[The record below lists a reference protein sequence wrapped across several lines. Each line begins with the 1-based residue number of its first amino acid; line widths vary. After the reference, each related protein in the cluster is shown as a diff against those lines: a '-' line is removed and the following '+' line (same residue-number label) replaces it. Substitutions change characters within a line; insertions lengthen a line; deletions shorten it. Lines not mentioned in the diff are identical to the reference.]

1 MNSIPRNK
9 DGLQVLLETHLAELL
24 DMTDKEVLNGEDP
37 EKIRAQGL
45 QLLQAAKTE
54 AGRRRLAK
62 ARVSMEAAK
71 TAPSLKIADVT
82 PMEARRYIEQAA
94 NNPLFTM
101 AARALSEMSDE
112 DILRQ
117 YLQLRRLEQEVGSSK
132 GDEE

>member
-1 MNSIPRNK
+1 MNSTPRNK

-45 QLLQAAKTE
+45 QLLQAAKNE

-71 TAPSLKIADVT
+71 TAPSVKIADVT

-132 GDEE
+132 GHEE

>member
-1 MNSIPRNK
+1 MNSTPRNK
-9 DGLQVLLETHLAELL
+9 DGLQVLLEAHLAELL

-117 YLQLRRLEQEVGSSK
+117 YLQLRHLEQELGSSK

>member
-1 MNSIPRNK
+1 MNSTPRSK

-24 DMTDKEVLNGEDP
+24 RMTDKEVLNGEDP
-37 EKIRAQGL
+37 EKIRTQGL

-71 TAPSLKIADVT
+71 TAPSLKIADIT

-117 YLQLRRLEQEVGSSK
+117 YLQLRRLEQDVGSNK